1 LEYVMRSVPLSLL
14 WVLLILSACA
24 PAPTQ
29 GVSPTDVEPATV
41 VPTDAT
47 LDEPAI
53 ASTATQSAPAFELVD
68 IPAAR
73 SLSITVGSDGMLY
86 LAHGRDRS
94 LFVSRSTDGGRTFSE
109 AVHASRETPVHVL
122 PIERPAIAASG
133 EGRVSVAWLEV
144 PRDFNGATVWHALSV
159 DGGEIFGTAVQV
171 TVEEQGEVTMVVTA
185 LDEEGNPFLVWLNG
199 SALRFSRSFDGGET
213 FSEPVTIGD
222 GSCECC
228 QPQIVVR
235 GEDVHIAYR
244 SLEPGNE
251 AGDIRDIVMISSED
265 AGGSFQPVRRVSDAH
280 WYLPACP
287 IAGPSL
293 AADDGRFLI
302 TWMDGRSEPPGTFG
316 RGDVWLATSQDGGA
330 TFSANVRINPDE
342 DMHHTLPTVAVG
354 PGGRIHVAWEAHPQG
369 PGQVLLYYSTSDD
382 GGLTFAPPQ
391 IIADGS
397 DSSRGNPA
405 KPVLGVDP
413 SGHVTLA
420 WLDRQGARIAFWTD
434 ER

>member
-1 LEYVMRSVPLSLL
+1 MRSVPPFLLS
-14 WVLLILSACA
+14 VLLILSACA
-24 PAPTQ
+24 PAPAQ
-29 GVSPTDVEPATV
+29 GVSPTEVDSTDAPTAGPAT
-41 VPTDAT
+41 
-47 LDEPAI
+47 
-53 ASTATQSAPAFELVD
+53 ASTSTQPALSFESLD
-68 IPAAR
+68 IPEAR
-73 SLSITVGSDGMLY
+73 SLSMTVGPDGLLY
-86 LAHGRDRS
+86 LVHGRDRS

-109 AVHASRETPVHVL
+109 AVNASGDTPVHVL
-122 PIERPAIAASG
+122 PIERPAIAVGA
-133 EGRVSVAWLEV
+133 EGRVGVAWLEV
-144 PRDFNGATVWHALSV
+144 PRDFNGATVWHALSE
-159 DGGEIFGTAVQV
+159 DGGETFGSAVQV

-185 LDEEGNPFLVWLNG
+185 PDEEGNPFLAWLNG

-228 QPQIVVR
+228 QPQIIVM
-235 GEDVHIAYR
+235 GEEVHIAYR

-251 AGDIRDIVMISSED
+251 AGDIRDIVMIRSED
-265 AGGSFQPVRRVSDAH
+265 AGGSFQPVARVSDAH

-293 AADDGRFLI
+293 AVDEGRFLVA
-302 TWMDGRSEPPGTFG
+302 WMDGRSEPPGTFG

-342 DMHHTLPTVAVG
+342 DMHHTLPTVAAG

-369 PGQVLLYYSTSDD
+369 VGQVLLYYSTSDD

-405 KPVLGVDP
+405 RPVLAVDP